1 MLWSRGQPVPARN
14 GPTGI
19 ARGTPEGMPPLV
31 GALAPGGPF
40 AGPHKRRG
48 MGIPASH
55 LGSQPLHDLAGAFG
69 VLAGQG
75 PPHDDALQGLGQVQ
89 PGAGDWG
96 V

>member
-1 MLWSRGQPVPARN
+1 
-14 GPTGI
+14 
-19 ARGTPEGMPPLV
+19 
-31 GALAPGGPF
+31 
-40 AGPHKRRG
+40 
-48 MGIPASH
+48 
-55 LGSQPLHDLAGAFG
+55 